1 MYHKTSI
8 YISRIA
14 LFVVCVFLLEIT
26 VHGQTELSL
35 LQAQDYA
42 IKNSFTMKNTIYDA
56 EVASKNTQEL
66 IATGL
71 PQIDGSA
78 SFQHNIYAPYSIIP
92 AGSFGPNEQRIRFQ
106 QPYNLTMGITAT
118 QLLFSGTWL
127 VGLEASKAYEL
138 LQQSNIDKTEQQIKD
153 QVSDLYY
160 LAIVSGKN
168 VAVLEESRT
177 SLDKTLTETTAL
189 FQAGFAEQQDVDQIN
204 LALSELAIQISYAR
218 DQQSNALRML
228 KFFIGMPIADEL
240 RLSDTVEG
248 LMSTDANSL
257 LLATFDPTLNVDIQL
272 VQRGL
277 TMQHLNV
284 KSKKAAY
291 MPSLAGFFTVQ
302 TQAQRDKVNFFDSKQ
317 PYLYGNFWGL
327 SLNVPILS
335 GGQRKYATQKASVEV
350 KRLESQLDFMKQQTQ
365 LTYESARIELN
376 NANQLFTLSKQSMDL
391 AQQLYDKE
399 NLKYKEGVGS
409 SFELTTRNTNLIVA
423 KGNYIQAMLR
433 LLQSKNKL
441 AKALGQY

>member
-1 MYHKTSI
+1 MSVI
-8 YISRIA
+8 ISNAA
-14 LFVVCVFLLEIT
+14 LRA
-26 VHGQTELSL
+26 QSQMSL

-42 IKNSFTMKNTIYDA
+42 IKNSFVIKNTIYDA
-56 EVASKNTQEL
+56 EVAAKTTQEL

-71 PQIDGSA
+71 PQVEGSG

-106 QPYNLTMGITAT
+106 QPFNLTLGLTAS

-138 LQQSNIDKTEQQIKD
+138 LQKSNIDKSEQQIKD

-160 LAIVSGKN
+160 LSIVSAEN
-168 VAVLEESRT
+168 VEVLETSRL
-177 SLDKTLTETTAL
+177 SLDQTVTETRAL
-189 FQAGFAEQQDVDQIN
+189 YEAGFAEQQDVDQIN
-204 LALSELAIQISYAR
+204 LALSELAIQIAYAR
-218 DQQSNALRML
+218 DQQTNSLRML
-228 KFFIGMPIADEL
+228 KFAMGMPISEELILTDTADAL
-240 RLSDTVEG
+240 MATDATSL
-248 LMSTDANSL
+248 LMSTY
-257 LLATFDPTLNVDIQL
+257 DPAMNIDIQL

-277 TMQHLNV
+277 TMQQLNV

-291 MPSLAGFFTVQ
+291 LPSLAGYFTLQ
-302 TQAQRDKVNFFDSKQ
+302 TQAQRDKLTFFDSKL

-335 GGQRKYATQKASVEV
+335 GGQRKYATEKASIEV
-350 KRLESQLDFMKQQTQ
+350 KRLESQLDFVKQQAQ
-365 LTYESARIELN
+365 LTYESARIELS
-376 NANQLFTLSKQSMDL
+376 NASQLLALSKQSMDL

-399 NLKYKEGVGS
+399 NLKYKEGIGS
-409 SFELTTRNTNLIVA
+409 SFDLASCNTNLIST

-433 LLQSKNKL
+433 MLQSKNKL

>member
-1 MYHKTSI
+1 MNNTSPNHLMRTVI
-8 YISRIA
+8 
-14 LFVVCVFLLEIT
+14 LVVGVMLAQA
-26 VHGQTELSL
+26 VSAQSQLSL

-42 IKNSFTMKNTIYDA
+42 IKNSFALKNTRFDA
-56 EVASKNTQEL
+56 EVATTTTKEL

-106 QPYNLTMGITAT
+106 QPYNLTMGVTAT

-138 LQQSNIDKTEQQIKD
+138 LQQSNIDKTEQQVKD

-160 LAIVSGKN
+160 LAIVSGEN
-168 VAVLEESRT
+168 VSILES
-177 SLDKTLTETTAL
+177 SQKSIDVTLQETQAL
-189 FQAGFAEQQDVDQIN
+189 LQAGFAEQQDVDQLA
-204 LALSELAIQISYAR
+204 LALSQLAIQIAYAK
-218 DQQSNALRML
+218 DQQINSLRML
-228 KFFIGMPIADEL
+228 KFAIGMPLSEEL
-240 RLSDTVEG
+240 TLTDSAES
-248 LMSTDANSL
+248 LMSTDANAL
-257 LLATFDPTLNVDIQL
+257 LQAPYDPNVNVDVQL

-291 MPSLAGFFTVQ
+291 MPTLAGFFTVQ
-302 TQAQRDKVNFFDSKQ
+302 TQAQRNKVNFFDSKE

-350 KRLESQLDFMKQQTQ
+350 KRMESQLDFVKQQA
-365 LTYESARIELN
+365 LLNYESARIELN
-376 NANQLFTLSKQSMDL
+376 NANQTFALSKQSMDL

-399 NLKYKEGVGS
+399 NTKYKEGIGS
-409 SFELTTRNTNLIVA
+409 SFDLTTRNSNLIST
-423 KGNYIQAMLR
+423 KGNYIQSMLR

>member
-1 MYHKTSI
+1 MKNTTTFKFRSGI
-8 YISRIA
+8 
-14 LFVVCVFLLEIT
+14 LFLVSVMLASSLDAQNQF
-26 VHGQTELSL
+26 SL

-42 IKNSFTMKNTIYDA
+42 VKNSFAIKNTLFDA
-56 EVASKNTQEL
+56 QVAATTTQEL

-71 PQIDGSA
+71 PQIEGSA
-78 SFQHNIYAPYSIIP
+78 GFQHNIYAPYSIIP

-106 QPYNLTMGITAT
+106 QPYNLTLGITAT

-153 QVSDLYY
+153 QVSELYY
-160 LAIVSGKN
+160 LHIISIEN
-168 VAVLEESRT
+168 VEVLES
-177 SLDKTLTETTAL
+177 SQLSIDKTLTETTAL
-189 FQAGFAEQQDVDQIN
+189 FNAGFAEQQDVDQLN
-204 LALSELAIQISYAR
+204 LALSQLAIQIAYAK
-218 DQQSNALRML
+218 DQQVNSLRML
-228 KFFIGMPIADEL
+228 KFAMGMPLSEEL
-240 RLSDTVEG
+240 ELTDTAEM
-248 LMSTDANSL
+248 LMNTDANSL
-257 LLATFDPTLNVDIQL
+257 LMATFDPTINADVKV

-291 MPSLAGFFTVQ
+291 LPSLAGFFTMQ
-302 TQAQRDKVNFFDSKQ
+302 TQAQRQKANFFDTDE

-335 GGQRKYATQKASVEV
+335 GGQRKYATEKASVEV
-350 KRLESQLDFMKQQTQ
+350 KRMESQLDFVKQQAQ
-365 LTYESARIELN
+365 LNYESAKIELN
-376 NANQLFTLSKQSMDL
+376 NANQLFALAKQSMDL

-399 NLKYKEGVGS
+399 NIKYKEGLGS
-409 SFELTTRNTNLIVA
+409 SFDLTTRNTSLIST

-441 AKALGQY
+441 AQALGQY